1 MAKFKSGEKVI
12 CNGNCQSYVLNYYTD
27 KMVEVRLW
35 SNQRHVGDV
44 VIHEDELVSNLEEI
58 KEIAEDFAD

>member
-12 CNGNCQSYVLNYYTD
+12 CNGNSQSYVLNYYTD
-27 KMVEVRLW
+27 KMGEVRLW
-35 SNQRHVGDV
+35 SGKRHVGDV
-44 VIHEDELVSNLEEI
+44 VIHEDELISNLDEI

>member
-12 CNGNCQSYVLNYYTD
+12 CNGNSQSYVLNYYTD

-35 SNQRHVGDV
+35 SGQRHVGDI
-44 VIHEDELVSNLEEI
+44 VIHEDELISNLDEME
-58 KEIAEDFAD
+58 KGK

>member
-1 MAKFKSGEKVI
+1 MAKYKVGDKVN
-12 CNGNCQSYVLNYYTD
+12 CNGNSQSYVLNYYTD